1 VRIFENNQRTVTHDL
16 ADAVSISRDKSLLLT
31 TYSHPV
37 LAAVESQAATMDPIS
52 ITGTI
57 IAVLQITSSVIS
69 ICYDY
74 RGGVE
79 SASREAIQITNEL
92 NSLRDVLESL
102 LRVVEKSQSNNGK
115 DGSSLATFELLTKE
129 GGPLMTC
136 KTELERL
143 KSRLEPENG
152 WRKMRSRLVWPLKE
166 GEVRRTLDGLERL
179 KGTMGLALSADQ
191 A

>member
-1 VRIFENNQRTVTHDL
+1 
-16 ADAVSISRDKSLLLT
+16 
-31 TYSHPV
+31 
-37 LAAVESQAATMDPIS
+37 MDPIS

-79 SASREAIQITNEL
+79 SASRDAIQITNEL
-92 NSLRDVLESL
+92 NSLREVLESL

-115 DGSSLATFELLTKE
+115 DGSSLATFELLAKE

-143 KSRLEPENG
+143 KSKLEPEKG
-152 WRKMRSRLVWPLKE
+152 WRKMRSMLVWPLKE
-166 GEVRRTLDGLERL
+166 GEVRRTLDWLERL
-179 KGTMGLALSADQ
+179 KGTMGLALSVDQ

>member
-1 VRIFENNQRTVTHDL
+1 M
-16 ADAVSISRDKSLLLT
+16 KSQ
-31 TYSHPV
+31 V
-37 LAAVESQAATMDPIS
+37 ATMDPLS

-74 RGGVE
+74 RAGVE
-79 SASREAIQITNEL
+79 SASREVIQITNEL
-92 NSLRDVLESL
+92 NSLREVLESL
-102 LRVVEKSQSNNGK
+102 LRVVEKSQSNNSK
-115 DGSSLATFELLTKE
+115 DGSRPTAFEALTKE

-143 KSRLEPENG
+143 KSKLEPEKG